1 MKKRLLSFLCTLA
14 LCLGLLPV
22 TALAIDQAPSV
33 SGTEESPYQI
43 GTADELRWLA
53 EYVNG
58 DDYDPKETFLYVELT
73 ADIDLNPG
81 YTFAADGTFTGG
93 KSPVEWA
100 PIGLI
105 TTNLK
110 TQKPFYGSFDGKGHT
125 IKGLYTA
132 AGDSTSLA
140 WGLFSYA
147 AGSIT
152 DLHLENSYIN
162 SVSPCTGSIVGI
174 LGGTIENC
182 SSAAYLS
189 CGVKWGEPSGHG
201 GIVGNLNDVGSEAL
215 ACTFSGVLH
224 QTGGSPYVGGV
235 VGSNDCGYVA
245 DCVNRG
251 SVTAENADKV
261 GGIVGNNSIAYNS
274 QRPISGETSVIER
287 CVNYGAVTSTYSSGD
302 YVGGI
307 VGMSSWGDG
316 TYAGAVRDCLNLGA
330 VTGVTYVGGIAGY
343 LEEDTPLE
351 NCYNAGSV
359 TGETNAAGLV
369 GKQSKGCPITNSY
382 YLQTDTLNS
391 GLDAVG
397 ALGTE
402 QFAPTDSEKINYTA
416 HVTTEAAASGQLA
429 WTLQKGRETLVWGQG
444 LTGQMPDETPVLT
457 AEQKKRVVQVKFL
470 SAEDP
475 SASELA
481 TRYTNA
487 GTVLA
492 DYPSPSGGDERYI
505 FYTDSGCTQAIAPDT
520 HTFAADA
527 TLYVKTTTPT
537 QVTITGVTAQDGTY
551 NGQTQAGYTGEPANS
566 GGYTGEYAITY
577 MGRNGTVYN
586 SADAPVNAGDY
597 TVTIAVPQDDL
608 NYMGSL
614 SLEFTIAR
622 KALTVAAP
630 VLTAYVG
637 DSVPELALTYTGL
650 VAGESV
656 TPSQE
661 PDFTITKSDNTVID
675 LEDAVKT
682 VGTYTITWS
691 NADQGFTG
699 DENYDI
705 QTETAGTLTVS
716 NRSSGGTTTYPVQ
729 VEENSQNGGVQVS
742 PKNAVP
748 GTLVTVT
755 PQPAP
760 GYELATLTVLDQY
773 GNEVDVNPLGNGNY
787 SFKMPRSRVKVEA
800 TFYCTGSELCPTH
813 HLADVL
819 VKAWYHD
826 AVDYVVEHGIM
837 TGTSATTFE
846 PNTTL
851 SRAMVAQIL
860 YNLEGQPTVTGESTF
875 TDVSG
880 HWAIDAIT
888 WAQKTGV
895 VDGYEDNTFRPE
907 NNVTRQEFAQ
917 MMYNYAAYKDY
928 DLSAKGDLSQF
939 TDGDSVQEWAVT
951 AMSWANGNA
960 LINGHDDGT
969 LEPGGT
975 TTRAQAASIL
985 MRFDQNL
992 VEN

>member
-1 MKKRLLSFLCTLA
+1 MKKRLLSIFCVLA

-22 TALAIDQAPSV
+22 TALAIDQAPSG

-58 DDYDPKETFLYVELT
+58 NEYDPETTFLYVELT
-73 ADIDLNPG
+73 ADIDLNPS

-93 KSPVEWA
+93 ESPVEWA

-105 TTNLK
+105 TTDLN

-125 IKGLYTA
+125 IRGLYTA
-132 AGDSTSLA
+132 AGDSDSLG

-147 AGSIT
+147 VGYIT
-152 DLHLENSYIN
+152 DLHLENSYIG
-162 SVSPCTGSIVGI
+162 SVSACTGSIAGI

-189 CGVKWGEPSGHG
+189 CGENWGEPSGHG

-215 ACTFSGVLH
+215 SCTFSGVLH

-235 VGSNDCGYVA
+235 VGSNLYGYVA

-251 SVTAENADKV
+251 SVTADNADKV
-261 GGIVGNNSIAYNS
+261 GGIVGDNSIAYNS

-287 CVNYGAVTSTYSSGD
+287 CVNYGAVTSTYPNTTD
-302 YVGGI
+302 NVGGI

-316 TYAGAVRDCLNLGA
+316 TYAGAVRDCLNLGT

-359 TGETNAAGLV
+359 TNGTNAAGLV
-369 GKQSKGCPITNSY
+369 GKQSKRCPITNSY

-391 GLDAVG
+391 GLPAVG

-429 WTLQKGRETLVWGQG
+429 WTLQKGRETLVWGQA
-444 LTGQMPDETPVLT
+444 LTGQTPDETPGLT
-457 AEQKKRVVQVKFL
+457 AEQEKRVMQVKFL

-481 TRYTNA
+481 VRYTNA
-487 GTVLA
+487 GAVLA
-492 DYPSPSGGDERYI
+492 DYPSPSGSDQRYI
-505 FYTDSGCTQAIAPDT
+505 FYTDSDCAQAIAPDT

-537 QVTITGVTAQDGTY
+537 QVTITGVTAQGGTY
-551 NGQTQAGYTGEPANS
+551 NGQTQAGYTGTPSAE
-566 GGYTGEYAITY
+566 GYDGDFTVTY
-577 MGRNGTVYN
+577 NTTDGK
-586 SADAPVNAGDY
+586 APTNAGNY
-597 TVTIAVPQDDL
+597 AVTIAIPDSDPRYV
-608 NYMGSL
+608 GRIV
-614 SLEFTIAR
+614 LEFTIAK
-622 KALTVAAP
+622 KALTVSAP
-630 VLTAYVG
+630 SPSVYVG
-637 DSVPELALTYTGL
+637 DSAPELALTYTGL
-650 VAGESV
+650 VDGDSV

-691 NADQGFTG
+691 NANQDFSGA
-699 DENYDI
+699 DNYAI
-705 QTETAGTLTVS
+705 TLTTTGTLTVS

-760 GYELATLTVLDQY
+760 GYELATLSVLDQY

-787 SFKMPRSRVKVEA
+787 SFKMPRSGVKVEA

-895 VDGYEDNTFRPE
+895 VTGYENNTFQPNQAVTREELAQVLYNYAQYKKITLPALGDLSKFPDGDKVSPWARTAMKWATGLGVINGYED
-907 NNVTRQEFAQ
+907 
-917 MMYNYAAYKDY
+917 
-928 DLSAKGDLSQF
+928 S
-939 TDGDSVQEWAVT
+939 
-951 AMSWANGNA
+951 
-960 LINGHDDGT
+960 T
-969 LEPGGT
+969 LEPGGDS
-975 TTRAQAASIL
+975 TRAQAASIL
-985 MRFDQNL
+985 MNFDVNL
-992 VEN
+992 VEE

>member
-1 MKKRLLSFLCTLA
+1 MKKRLLSIFCVLA

-22 TALAIDQAPSV
+22 TALAIYQAPSG
-33 SGTEESPYQI
+33 SGTEDSPYQI

-58 DDYDPKETFLYVELT
+58 NEYDPKTTFLYVELT
-73 ADIDLNPG
+73 TDIDLNPG
-81 YTFAADGTFTGG
+81 YTFAAGGTFTGG
-93 KSPVEWA
+93 DSPTEWV

-105 TTNLK
+105 TTDLN

-132 AGDSTSLA
+132 AGDSDSLA

-189 CGVKWGEPSGHG
+189 CGGSWEAPSGHG
-201 GIVGNLNDVGSEAL
+201 GIVGNLNDVRSEAL
-215 ACTFSGVLH
+215 SCTFSGVLH

-274 QRPISGETSVIER
+274 QSPISGETSVIER
-287 CVNYGAVTSTYSSGD
+287 CVNYGAVTSTYPNTTD
-302 YVGGI
+302 CVGGI
-307 VGMSSWGDG
+307 VGMSSWGNS
-316 TYAGAVRDCLNLGA
+316 TYRGAVQDCLNLGT

-359 TGETNAAGLV
+359 TNGTNAAGLV

-382 YLQTDTLNS
+382 YLKTDTLNS
-391 GLDAVG
+391 SLAAVG

-402 QFAPTDSEKINYTA
+402 ASAPTNDEKINYTA
-416 HVTTEAAASGQLA
+416 SATAEAAASGQLA

-444 LTGQMPDETPVLT
+444 LTGQTPDEAPVLT
-457 AEQKKRVVQVKFL
+457 AEGKKRVVQVTFL
-470 SAEDP
+470 SADDTP
-475 SASELA
+475 ASELA
-481 TRYTNA
+481 ARYTNA

-492 DYPSPSGGDERYI
+492 DYPSPSGSDQRYI
-505 FYTDSGCTQAIAPDT
+505 FYTDSSCTQAIAPDT
-520 HTFAADA
+520 HAFAADA

-551 NGQTQAGYTGEPANS
+551 NGQTQAGYTGTPSAQ
-566 GGYTGEYAITY
+566 GYTGGFTVTY
-577 MGRNGTVYN
+577 NTTDGK
-586 SADAPVNAGDY
+586 APTNAGTY
-597 TVTIAVPQDDL
+597 TVTIAIPEDNAQYVGSIGL
-608 NYMGSL
+608 N
-614 SLEFTIAR
+614 FTIDK
-622 KALTVAAP
+622 KALTVSAP
-630 VLTAYVG
+630 SASVYVG
-637 DSVPELALTYTGL
+637 DSAPKLALTYTGL
-650 VAGESV
+650 VDGESV
-656 TPSQE
+656 TPSKD
-661 PDFTITKSDNTVID
+661 PVFAITKSDGTVIA

-682 VGTYTITWS
+682 AGTYIITWS
-691 NADQGFTG
+691 NANQDFSGA
-699 DENYDI
+699 DNYAI
-705 QTETAGTLTVS
+705 TLTTTGTLTVS

-880 HWAIDAIT
+880 HWAIDSIT

-928 DLSAKGDLSQF
+928 DLSAKGALSQF

>member
-1 MKKRLLSFLCTLA
+1 MLSIICALA

-22 TALAIDQAPSV
+22 TALAIDQAPSG
-33 SGTEESPYQI
+33 SGTEKSPYQI

-58 DDYDPKETFLYVELT
+58 SEYNPAETFLYVELT

-81 YTFAADGTFTGG
+81 YTFAADSTFTGG
-93 KSPVEWA
+93 DSPTEWV
-100 PIGLI
+100 PIGYAKND
-105 TTNLK
+105 TWVSV
-110 TQKPFYGSFDGKGHT
+110 QKPFCGVFNGNGYT
-125 IKGLYTA
+125 ISGLYIKNNVNSDNL
-132 AGDSTSLA
+132 G

-152 DLHLENSYIN
+152 DLHLENSYIG
-162 SVSPCTGSIVGI
+162 SVSPCTGSIAGI
-174 LGGTIENC
+174 LDGTIENC

-189 CGVKWGEPSGHG
+189 CGGSWGALSGHG

-215 ACTFSGVLH
+215 SCTFSGVLR

-235 VGSNDCGYVA
+235 VGSNLYGYVA
-245 DCVNRG
+245 DCVNQG

-261 GGIVGNNSIAYNS
+261 GGIVGNNSIAYDS
-274 QRPISGETSVIER
+274 QSPISGETSVIER
-287 CVNYGAVTSTYSSGD
+287 CVNYGAVTSTYLSGD

-307 VGMSSWGDG
+307 VGMSSWGDS
-316 TYAGAVRDCLNLGA
+316 TYKGAVRDCLNLGA
-330 VTGVTYVGGIAGY
+330 VAGAEYVGGIAGY

-359 TGETNAAGLV
+359 TGGTYAAGLV

-391 GLDAVG
+391 NLDAVG
-397 ALGTE
+397 ALGTGNYVPAEEE
-402 QFAPTDSEKINYTA
+402 QVNYTA
-416 HVTTEAAASGQLA
+416 YVTAEAAASGQLA
-429 WTLQKGRETLVWGQG
+429 WTLQKGRETLVWGQA
-444 LTGQMPDETPVLT
+444 LTGQTPDETPGLT
-457 AEQKKRVVQVKFL
+457 AEQEKRVMQVKFL
-470 SAEDP
+470 SADDTT
-475 SASELA
+475 ASELA

-537 QVTITGVTAQDGTY
+537 QVTITGVTTQGGTY
-551 NGQTQAGYTGEPANS
+551 NGQPYQGYTGTP
-566 GGYTGEYAITY
+566 
-577 MGRNGTVYN
+577 
-586 SADAPVNAGDY
+586 SADGYDGNFTVTYNTTDHEAPTDAGTY
-597 TVTIAVPQDDL
+597 TVTIAIPEDNVQYVGSTDL
-608 NYMGSL
+608 Q
-614 SLEFTIAR
+614 FTIAQ
-622 KALTVAAP
+622 KPLTVSAP
-630 VLTAYVG
+630 SPSVYVG
-637 DSVPELALTYTGL
+637 DNAPELALTYTGL
-650 VAGESV
+650 VDGESV
-656 TPSQE
+656 TPSKD
-661 PDFTITKSDNTVID
+661 PVFTITKADGTVIA
-675 LEDAVKT
+675 LADAVQT
-682 VGTYTITWS
+682 AGTYTITWS
-691 NADQGFTG
+691 NADGTTFTSG
-699 DENYDI
+699 DNYTI
-705 QTETAGTLTVS
+705 TKNLTGTLKVS

-760 GYELATLTVLDQY
+760 GYELATLSVLDQY

-787 SFKMPRSRVKVEA
+787 SFKMPRSGVKVEA

-875 TDVSG
+875 ADASG
-880 HWAIDAIT
+880 HWAVNAIA
-888 WAQKTGV
+888 WAQQTGV
-895 VDGYEDNTFRPE
+895 VNGYEDNTFRPNQAVSRE
-907 NNVTRQEFAQ
+907 ELAQ
-917 MMYNYAAYKDY
+917 MLYNYAKVKGY
-928 DLSAKGDLSQF
+928 DLTASGDLTAF
-939 TDGDSVQEWAVT
+939 PDGEEVSSWAEA
-951 AMSWANGNA
+951 AMAWANGNE

-969 LEPGGT
+969 LQPGGDS
-975 TTRAQAASIL
+975 TRAQAASIL
-985 MRFDQNL
+985 MNFDVNL
-992 VEN
+992 AN

>member
-1 MKKRLLSFLCTLA
+1 MKKRILSILTVLA

-22 TALAIDQAPSV
+22 TALAIDQAPSG

-58 DDYDPKETFLYVELT
+58 SEYNPAETFLYVELT
-73 ADIDLNPG
+73 ADIDLNPS

-93 KSPVEWA
+93 ESPVEWA

-105 TTNLK
+105 TTDLN

-125 IKGLYTA
+125 IRGLYTA
-132 AGDSTSLA
+132 AGDSDSLG

-147 AGSIT
+147 VGYIT
-152 DLHLENSYIN
+152 DLHLENSYIG
-162 SVSPCTGSIVGI
+162 SVSACTGSIAGI

-189 CGVKWGEPSGHG
+189 CGENWGALNGHG
-201 GIVGNLNDVGSEAL
+201 GIVGNLNDVRSEAL
-215 ACTFSGVLH
+215 SCTFSGVLH

-235 VGSNDCGYVA
+235 VGSNLYGYVA

-251 SVTAENADKV
+251 RVTADNADEV
-261 GGIVGNNSIAYNS
+261 GGIVGNNSIAEGN
-274 QRPISGETSVIER
+274 QNPIAGQTSVIER

-316 TYAGAVRDCLNLGA
+316 TYAGAVRDCLNLGT

-359 TGETNAAGLV
+359 TGGTNAAGLV

-382 YLQTDTLNS
+382 YLKTDTLNS
-391 GLDAVG
+391 GLQAVG
-397 ALGTE
+397 ALGTGNYVPEEEE
-402 QFAPTDSEKINYTA
+402 QVNYTA
-416 HVTTEAAASGQLA
+416 CVTAEAAASGQLA
-429 WTLQKGRETLVWGQG
+429 WTLQKGRETLVWGQA
-444 LTGQMPDETPVLT
+444 LTGQTPDETPGLT
-457 AEQKKRVVQVKFL
+457 AEQEKRVMQVKFL
-470 SAEDP
+470 SADDTT
-475 SASELA
+475 ASELA

-537 QVTITGVTAQDGTY
+537 QVTITGVNAQGGTY
-551 NGQTQAGYTGEPANS
+551 NGQAQTGYTGTPSAQ
-566 GGYTGEYAITY
+566 GFTGEFVVTY
-577 MGRNGTVYN
+577 NTADGKAPTDAGT
-586 SADAPVNAGDY
+586 Y
-597 TVTIAVPQDDL
+597 TVTIAIPKDDAQ
-608 NYMGSL
+608 YVGSIV
-614 SLEFTIAR
+614 LEFAIA
-622 KALTVAAP
+622 KKPLTVSAP
-630 VLTAYVG
+630 SPSVYVG
-637 DSVPELALTYTGL
+637 DNAPELALTYTGL
-650 VAGESV
+650 VDGESV
-656 TPSQE
+656 TPSKD
-661 PDFTITKSDNTVID
+661 PVFTITKADGTVIA
-675 LEDAVKT
+675 LADAVQT
-682 VGTYTITWS
+682 AGTYTITWS
-691 NADQGFTG
+691 NADSTTFPDGA
-699 DENYDI
+699 NYAI
-705 QTETAGTLTVS
+705 QTETTGTLTVS
-716 NRSSGGTTTYPVQ
+716 TRSSGGTTTYPIQ

-760 GYELATLTVLDQY
+760 GYELATLSVLDQY

-875 TDVSG
+875 TDASG
-880 HWAIDAIT
+880 HWAVNAIA
-888 WAQKTGV
+888 WAQQTGV
-895 VDGYEDNTFRPE
+895 VNGYEDNTFRPNRAASRE
-907 NNVTRQEFAQ
+907 ELAQ
-917 MMYNYAAYKDY
+917 MLYNYAKVKGY
-928 DLSAKGDLSQF
+928 DLTASGDLTAF
-939 TDGDSVQEWAVT
+939 PDGSKVSSWAEA
-951 AMSWANGNA
+951 AMAWANGNE

-969 LEPGGT
+969 LQPGGDS
-975 TTRAQAASIL
+975 TRAQAASIL
-985 MRFDQNL
+985 MSFDLNL
-992 VEN
+992 AN